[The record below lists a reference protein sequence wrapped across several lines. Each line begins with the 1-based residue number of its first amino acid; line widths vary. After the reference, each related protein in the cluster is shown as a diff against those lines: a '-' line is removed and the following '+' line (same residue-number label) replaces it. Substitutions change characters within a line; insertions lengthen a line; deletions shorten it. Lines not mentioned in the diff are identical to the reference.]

1 MSELVNERTHEF
13 SERMNWIRELFL
25 FYARGYT
32 KTIITVTGDI
42 ITSPFTIN
50 MKRIEWL

>member
-1 MSELVNERTHEF
+1 MNARMNLVNAWTEF
-13 SERMNWIRELFL
+13 ASNFL

-42 ITSPFTIN
+42 ITSPYARLTVSS
-50 MKRIEWL
+50 